1 MLRYPWIPY
10 STIYYD
16 DSPGNDLVNRGLAT
30 RQEALDLVNPYLEF
44 AIDFSLI
51 SQVNDVIILTV
62 QNSLTHTANT
72 KYSIF
77 SKCQNSRYLLPEDDT
92 LRFLIAFLY
101 EKQLGFLKLSQ
112 DAKAAIFYD
121 SSKQLFFL
129 PRSFDLD
136 TPMNT
141 WNKRAVQITQEMKRL
156 ETNSNMA
163 ILAGYPEFVRDSA
176 LVQLGEK
183 IGVEIQTSNSP
194 ITLKVLDNNGVP
206 HYPVIPANQ
215 KVYASRILGINNTG
229 LSADQTYPVTLTGKN
244 GASLISSYSGE
255 SYVSRT
261 KNPDYLLQKDGTYLL
276 TYSLMRHGVT
286 STIVPAP
293 TVLKQLNPTS
303 SVQVYVTESVD
314 LRGLFGGDRLT
325 ITATSSNTD
334 RVTVQVNQAQTS
346 LGVVARSIGTAQ
358 IRITAVNPSG
368 SATETFGVT
377 TTPAVGK

>member
-51 SQVNDVIILTV
+51 SQVNDVILLTV
-62 QNSLTHTANT
+62 QNSLTHTTNTNTQSLANARIPTSVT
-72 KYSIF
+72 K
-77 SKCQNSRYLLPEDDT
+77 DDT

-121 SSKQLFFL
+121 SSKRLFFL

-183 IGVEIQTSNSP
+183 IGIEIQTSNSP

-229 LSADQTYPVTLTGKN
+229 LSADQTHPVTLTGKN

-261 KNPDYLLQKDGTYLL
+261 KNPDYLLQKDGTYSL

-293 TVLKQLNPTS
+293 TILKQLSDLT
-303 SVQVYVTESVD
+303 VQVYITESVD
-314 LRGLFGGDRLT
+314 LRGLFSGDRLT